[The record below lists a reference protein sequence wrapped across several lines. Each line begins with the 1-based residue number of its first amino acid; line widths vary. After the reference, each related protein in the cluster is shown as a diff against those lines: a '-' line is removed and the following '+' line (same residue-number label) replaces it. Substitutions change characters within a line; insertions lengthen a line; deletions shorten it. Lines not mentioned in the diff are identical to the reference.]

1 VSKDKKIKLFWDI
14 DNTLLSTNG
23 SAATAF
29 ANAVAEF
36 AGNNVSIEK
45 KTLSGFTDYEIAL
58 HLLGKLNIEVSLTQI
73 TRILENYSRL
83 LPESL
88 SSGKVNKIGSIDSV
102 LKKFDKL
109 GNYEMAIGTGNFL
122 SGAMIKLKHVS
133 LLDYFKSDNFFCASE
148 SFWNRD
154 LVIQNAKNSLLEN
167 QVGVVIGDS
176 PKDVTSAR
184 NASLKI
190 IAVATGMHTVNEL
203 LEWKPDLVLGSDWD
217 FEELYNGLKLV
228 T

>member
-1 VSKDKKIKLFWDI
+1 MNKDKKIKLFWDI

-29 ANAVAEF
+29 AKAVAEF
-36 AGNNVSIEK
+36 AGDNVYIEK
-45 KTLSGFTDYEIAL
+45 KALSGFTDYEIAL

-83 LPESL
+83 LPASL

-102 LKKFDKL
+102 LKKFNKL
-109 GNYEMAIGTGNFL
+109 ENFEMAIGTGNFI
-122 SGAMIKLKHVS
+122 SGAIIKLKHVS
-133 LLDYFKSDNFFCASE
+133 LLGYFKSENFFCASE
-148 SFWNRD
+148 NFWNRD
-154 LVIQNAKNSLLEN
+154 LVIENAKNSLLEN
-167 QVGVVIGDS
+167 QIGVVIGDS

-184 NASLKI
+184 NAGLKI
-190 IAVATGMHTVNEL
+190 IAAATGMHTVIEL
-203 LEWKPDLVLGSDWD
+203 SEWKPDLVLGSDWD